1 MSPYF
6 VISQKSGKKFFLSIY
21 NESVF
26 KLKLGRWLDDDD
38 EQDDEDDDDE
48 QDNED
53 NLV

>member
-6 VISQKSGKKFFLSIY
+6 VISQKSKKKFFCQHIMT
-21 NESVF
+21 VF
-26 KLKLGRWLDDDD
+26 KLKLDDDD
-38 EQDDEDDDDE
+38 DDEDDDDE

>member
-6 VISQKSGKKFFLSIY
+6 VISQKSKKNFFCQYIMT
-21 NESVF
+21 VF
-26 KLKLGRWLDDDD
+26 KLKLDDD
-38 EQDDEDDDDE
+38 DDEDDDDE

>member
-6 VISQKSGKKFFLSIY
+6 VISQKLGKNFFLSIY

-26 KLKLGRWLDDDD
+26 KLKL
-38 EQDDEDDDDE
+38 DDE

>member
-26 KLKLGRWLDDDD
+26 KLKLDDD
-38 EQDDEDDDDE
+38 

>member
-6 VISQKSGKKFFLSIY
+6 VISQKFCQYIMT
-21 NESVF
+21 VF
-26 KLKLGRWLDDDD
+26 KLKLDDD
-38 EQDDEDDDDE
+38 DDEDDDDE

>member
-6 VISQKSGKKFFLSIY
+6 VISQKSGKIFFLSIY
-21 NESVF
+21 PYF
-26 KLKLGRWLDDDD
+26 KLKLDD
-38 EQDDEDDDDE
+38 DDDDE